1 MFATFN
7 CNRCFKVIR
16 EFPWDE
22 ERAIQLEPHISIKNS
37 GGCWFWNWLTL
48 QILHLCF
55 ANWNWRAVTLDLLS
69 FFSWGFEIPE
79 IEWILVVEIAIL
91 LSTIMNDHFR
101 DSLTLSM
108 KVERFENKV
117 FHQRSS
123 LFHYTKFSYS
133 INVNFELEVE
143 RIVIHILRI
152 KAVKLLEVSVT
163 C

>member
-22 ERAIQLEPHISIKNS
+22 ERAIQLERHISIKNS

-48 QILHLCF
+48 QILHLYF
-55 ANWNWRAVTLDLLS
+55 ANWNWRAVTFDLLS
-69 FFSWGFEIPE
+69 FFSLGFQIPE
-79 IEWILVVEIAIL
+79 IGWILVVENAIF
-91 LSTIMNDHFR
+91 LSTTMNDHFR

-108 KVERFENKV
+108 KVEGFDNKV

-123 LFHYTKFSYS
+123 LFHYQ
-133 INVNFELEVE
+133 
-143 RIVIHILRI
+143 ILLQH
-152 KAVKLLEVSVT
+152 K